1 MLNRRQLLAAGL
13 GATGAVASGAALANH
28 VWPLLAR
35 EDLIPGDATS
45 VDLVP
50 RAWTTTDNEVSFVAL
65 GDNGSGGRQA
75 IAVAE
80 RIARTYTIQPFGLVA
95 LLGDICY
102 YGSIEDR
109 FEDVFQRPLRPL
121 IEAGVNF
128 ELAIGNHDAAIRR
141 TDEGLVEIA
150 AELKLLGTPGLFYKS
165 THGPVG
171 LYYLDSSVPGL
182 LGSESSDQLQWLDDE
197 LARATDEW
205 KIVVLHHPPFSSGKH
220 GSTANA
226 QERLVPILARRH
238 VDLVLSGHDHHYE
251 RTHPIDGVTYV
262 VSGGGCKRTPV
273 GRSAFTAVSHSILQF
288 MLVQVRGDRLTATCI
303 QPDGGVV
310 DQFEL
315 RARAGG

>member
-1 MLNRRQLLAAGL
+1 VGQ
-13 GATGAVASGAALANH
+13 

-35 EDLIPGDATS
+35 EDLIPGDAAS
-45 VDLVP
+45 IELAH
-50 RAWTTTDNEVSFVAL
+50 RAWTTTNDQVSFVAL

-75 IAVAE
+75 MAVAE
-80 RIARTYTIQPFGLVA
+80 RIARTYTTQPFGLVA

-109 FEDVFQRPLRPL
+109 FDDVFQRPLRPL
-121 IEAGVNF
+121 IDAGVNF

-141 TDEGLVEIA
+141 SDEGLVEIA
-150 AELKLLGTPGLFYKS
+150 AELRLLGTPGLYYKT

-182 LGSESSDQLQWLDDE
+182 LGSESPDQLQWLDDE
-197 LARATDEW
+197 LARSADEW
-205 KIVVLHHPPFSSGKH
+205 KIVVLHHPPFSSGRH
-220 GSTANA
+220 GSTATA
-226 QERLVPILARRH
+226 QERLVPILVRRR

-273 GRSAFTAVSHSILQF
+273 GRSSFTAVSRSVLQF
-288 MLVQVRGDRLTATCI
+288 LSVQVRGDRLTATCI

-310 DQFEL
+310 DRFEL
-315 RARAGG
+315 RARTGE